1 MVIMNLAKTKSICE
15 YRVFDPIGFS
25 PLRCGAVLSSGGFE
39 AVFSLIRRSIILV
52 LGGRLVSLARDILD
66 QHIRNSVE
74 LAKMKQ
80 ERATKLGVHLL
91 QPRIACFLSLSFS
104 VFFGFL
110 VWGAVI
116 LVSSFSP

>member
-15 YRVFDPIGFS
+15 YRVFDPIGFC

-39 AVFSLIRRSIILV
+39 AVFSLIRRSTILV

-80 ERATKLGVHLL
+80 ERATRTDWFKLGVHLL
-91 QPRIACFLSLSFS
+91 QPRIACFLSLFLFS
-104 VFFGFL
+104 LGFWFGGL
-110 VWGAVI
+110 
-116 LVSSFSP
+116 